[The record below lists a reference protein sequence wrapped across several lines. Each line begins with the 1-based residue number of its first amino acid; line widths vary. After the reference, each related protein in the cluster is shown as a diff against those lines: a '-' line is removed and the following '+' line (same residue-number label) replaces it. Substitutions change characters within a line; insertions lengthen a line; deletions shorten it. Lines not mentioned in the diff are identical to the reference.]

1 MSQTQQSEQ
10 LGFPSVIN
18 FLQKEY
24 RKIESER
31 ELWELERSE
40 YRSNVATLEAF
51 KKSQEKVQ
59 YDLLRR
65 VKMLEFA
72 LKTERTR
79 NRLLV
84 DKIHESISNEEEK
97 RSILE
102 FVNNVLTQQSLAASH
117 NANDIQHKKA
127 PSTQPLLP
135 PNLSQGLLA
144 GKAPKTSQM
153 IRKYV
158 TF

>member
-1 MSQTQQSEQ
+1 MSHNQPEQ

-24 RKIESER
+24 RKTESER

-40 YRSNVATLEAF
+40 YRSNISTLESF

-65 VKMLEFA
+65 IKMLEFA

-79 NRLLV
+79 NRLLI
-84 DKIHESISNEEEK
+84 DRINQTITNEDEKQSITEY
-97 RSILE
+97 
-102 FVNNVLTQQSLAASH
+102 VNTVLTQKSLSE
-117 NANDIQHKKA
+117 NQPEEKKSL
-127 PSTQPLLP
+127 PPKELP

-144 GKAPKTSQM
+144 GKIPQSSQI

-158 TF
+158 FRYH